1 MKMADELKDLY
12 RNMIRLK
19 IDKNEQYELGGTRFG
34 GVPDV
39 PYDFVW
45 PTFETATYDDDE
57 VKERPL
63 SFLAQFNCADIA
75 ALDKE
80 GLLPHTGLLSFFYEM
95 DSQRW
100 GFDPKDDGCAK
111 VFWFENIAVLRIA
124 EVPKDLLEYYRF
136 PQLKINATAEKSLPM
151 WGDFSL
157 ACKEADDCDEDDCD
171 QFEEEKALLGV
182 EEYENCS
189 KLLGWPDIIQ
199 NNMTRQCELVTRN
212 YYLGRT
218 WDGIPSEDIEE
229 AETTSIDDWLL
240 LFQLD
245 IVSCEDFELMFGDS
259 GRLYFYIRR
268 EDLMERQFDKVWL
281 ILQSC

>member
-1 MKMADELKDLY
+1 MNMTNKLKDLY

-19 IDKNEQYELGGTRFG
+19 IDENEQYKLGGTRFG

-39 PYDFVW
+39 PYGFVW

-80 GLLPHTGLLSFFYEM
+80 GLLPQTGLLSFFYEM
-95 DSQRW
+95 GSHRW
-100 GFDPKDDGCAK
+100 GFDPKDAGCAK
-111 VFWFENIAVLRIA
+111 VFWFEDIAVLRIT
-124 EVPKDLLEYYRF
+124 EIPKDLHEYYCF
-136 PQLKINATAEKSLPM
+136 PQLKICATAEKSLPM

-189 KLLGWPDIIQ
+189 KLLGWPDMIQ
-199 NNMTRQCELVTRN
+199 NNMTQQCKLVSRN

-218 WDGIPSEDIEE
+218 WDGIPSKDIEE
-229 AETTSIDDWLL
+229 AEATSIDGWLL

-245 IVSCEDFELMFGDS
+245 TISYKDFELMFGDC

-268 EDLMERQFDKVWL
+268 KDLVERQFDKAWL